1 MTIKTGL
8 LIVAHQP
15 IASSIVEV
23 AKMIL
28 KNVPDCI
35 AVDIDSDQEPLM
47 NVEKIRLARNQLK
60 NERIFLIEDIPYA
73 TPSNVA
79 RQALNKEDIAIIS
92 PLSLHLLLKLINY
105 RDLPLEDL
113 KKKFKEIIVTV
124 E

>member
-1 MTIKTGL
+1 MTTKTGL

-35 AVDIDSDQEPLM
+35 AVDIDSDQDPLL
-47 NVEKIRLARNQLK
+47 NEKKIQTARNKLK

-79 RQALNKEDIAIIS
+79 RKALNTEEIAIIS

-113 KKKFKEIIVTV
+113 KKKFKEITVTV